1 MIWLAALAPR
11 VIILKPKER
20 NAETDAPTKVDFN
33 KIPAMLFVNQES
45 RLIAQHH
52 YDQRFILNFSEETPN
67 TAQPDGSYSRL
78 ICQIPVIMS
87 ALDEIAFSRSQICT
101 QIQDH
106 DSLRISIDSA
116 FGAPQFEITRV
127 SVLSDRLIR
136 HGINTEQLARLLDP
150 TTPEYLNYIIFSDDD
165 LYWNPFMRCSE
176 PELSDWYPEGV
187 ESLCIEIVFEPCLG
201 LDDWWNSVPLYSFA
215 YDREICT
222 MGLRH

>member
-1 MIWLAALAPR
+1 MIWIAALAPR

-20 NAETDAPTKVDFN
+20 NAETDSPTRVDFN
-33 KIPAMLFVNQES
+33 KIPAMLFVNKES

-52 YDQRFILNFSEETPN
+52 YDQRFILDFSAETPHRI
-67 TAQPDGSYSRL
+67 QPDGSISRL

-87 ALDEIAFSRSQICT
+87 ALDEIAFSRSQIRT

-106 DSLRISIDSA
+106 DSLRISIDPV
-116 FGAPQFEITRV
+116 FGAPQVEITRV
-127 SVLSDRLIR
+127 SVLSDRLIS

-150 TTPEYLNYIIFSDDD
+150 TAPEYLNYNIFSDNES
-165 LYWNPFMRCSE
+165 YWNPFLRCSE
-176 PELSDWYPEGV
+176 PELPDWYPEGV
-187 ESLCIEIVFEPCLG
+187 ESLCIEIGFEPCLG
-201 LDDWWNSVPLYSFA
+201 LEDWWNSEYSFA